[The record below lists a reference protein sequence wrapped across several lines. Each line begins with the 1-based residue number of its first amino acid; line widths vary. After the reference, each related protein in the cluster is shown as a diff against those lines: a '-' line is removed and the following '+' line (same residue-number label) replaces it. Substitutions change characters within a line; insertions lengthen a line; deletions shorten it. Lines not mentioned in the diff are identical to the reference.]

1 MKLFFLSA
9 LIFIT
14 TLVKAQVDT
23 LKAYD
28 RADSIIRLID
38 ERKMEELILN
48 STDSIRC
55 FLCKNKNMLASSFFK
70 SELHHIFNPDLIR
83 RLKSSVKKLHVDK
96 HNTDVVIVFYNIY
109 QKNEL
114 APGHE
119 GGTFGIWLYRD
130 DDDLKFTG
138 VETVP

>member
-1 MKLFFLSA
+1 MKLFLLSA

-14 TLVKAQVDT
+14 IFVKAQVDT
-23 LKAYD
+23 LKFYD

-48 STDSIRC
+48 STDSIKC
-55 FLCKNKNMLASSFFK
+55 FPCENKDMLASRFFK
-70 SELHHIFNPDLIR
+70 SELYHIFTPDLTR
-83 RLKSSVKKLHVDK
+83 RLKSSVKQLHIDK
-96 HNTDVVIVFYNIY
+96 HHAGVAIVFYNIY

-119 GGTFGIWLYRD
+119 GGTFGVWLYRD
-130 DDDLKFTG
+130 DENLKFTG
-138 VETVP
+138 VETIP